1 MKQFIWTLK
10 KELPNRWKKEL
21 SKEGITYFHFP
32 LIHFE
37 KIKISENEMLE
48 TINST
53 DGILLTSRIAAQ
65 FFCEYYKNPT
75 FVKQKKI
82 FTISAAA
89 QERLSEEGISAE
101 KIANHRTD
109 LTDEKLLATFPNSRF
124 ELIHFCSEITP
135 PCDWRNLI
143 HLGIN
148 VKRVPIYRTLTRKT
162 PELATTINNDNQ
174 TMIVFGSPSGVD
186 GFLDHFKSLEVGL
199 VFLSNHDIA
208 AMGKSTE
215 NKLKNNGI
223 TKYVRSN
230 VPDIN
235 ELMKNILNSKFIM
248 EELNEFTG

>member
-10 KELPNRWKKEL
+10 KELPKKWREEL
-21 SKEGITYFHFP
+21 NQTGITYFHFP
-32 LIHFE
+32 FIHFE
-37 KIKISENEMLE
+37 KVELTENEIKKK
-48 TINST
+48 TRKT
-53 DGILLTSRIAAQ
+53 DGILLTSRTAAQ
-65 FFCEYYKNPT
+65 FFSEYYKNSDLFT
-75 FVKQKKI
+75 QKKI

-89 QERLSEEGISAE
+89 FEQLSEEGILSE
-101 KIANHRTD
+101 KIANHRTELKD
-109 LTDEKLLATFPNSRF
+109 KKLLINFPISGF

-135 PCDWRNLI
+135 PCDWRNLE

-148 VKRVPIYRTLTRKT
+148 VKRVPIYRTLTRKE
-162 PELATTINNDNQ
+162 PKLISVINNENQ

-186 GFLDHFKSLEVGL
+186 GFLDHFQSQKVGL
-199 VFLSNHDIA
+199 GHLSNIEIA

-223 TKYVRSN
+223 TNFVLST

-235 ELMKNILNSKFIM
+235 VLMKNILYSNFIA